1 MKLLKKYMLC
11 SLVSVTGFL
20 TTGCELNFESPN
32 EYQTDEVTNN
42 NFFAVG
48 MYQAYQKVPA
58 NEYLITELR
67 SDNMLSKSG
76 DGDLGL
82 IESYN
87 IEADFGEGANYWA
100 NNYSVILNA
109 NLIIDQ
115 EDDIS
120 SDSEQQQYLAEA
132 YFMRALCHFN
142 LVRAFQNVPYIYTT
156 IQSTDDLKL
165 FPQIEEQQMYN
176 YIINDFNTSITYF
189 EAIGD
194 DGSNKNKAN
203 LGAAYGLLAKVYMQQ
218 PTPDYGAAEALIA
231 ANLLPDD
238 TTTNTNSTFGYT
250 LLEDFSEIFQG
261 NELNDEILFAISYLG
276 EGGDQAITADI
287 DFNSQVQ
294 VDAQEW
300 SFQMSENGRARGMVY
315 SQDFLDL
322 MIDNTDEPIRGSITG
337 DDSSSVYTFV
347 TSESQYYDAKFRD
360 GSDDT
365 SEVDFIVLRYADVLL
380 LYTEAIMAGATST
393 TDSDAIEAFNLVRAR
408 AGATELATDG
418 SETLTSD
425 DLLEERRKELSFEN
439 HRLYDILRFG
449 KKSLLVDFA
458 SSLGYTF
465 TELTDEY
472 LPIPQREIDLL
483 GSDEDGNNYYT
494 QNNGY

>member
-1 MKLLKKYMLC
+1 MKILKKYTLL
-11 SLVSVTGFL
+11 SLVCASGL
-20 TTGCELNFESPN
+20 LITGCELNFENPN
-32 EYQTDEVTNN
+32 EYQEDEIGNPN
-42 NFFAVG
+42 SFAVG
-48 MYQAYQKVPA
+48 MYQAYQKIPA

-67 SDNMLSKSG
+67 SDNMVSKSG

-87 IEADFGEGANYWA
+87 IEPDFGEGANYWS

-109 NLIIDQ
+109 NLILDQ
-115 EDDIS
+115 EDEIS
-120 SDSEQQQYLAEA
+120 SDTDGQQAIAEA

-142 LVRAFQNVPYIYTT
+142 LVRAFKNVPYIYTA

-165 FPQIEEQQMYN
+165 FPQIEEQIMYN
-176 YIINDFNTSITYF
+176 YIINDFNSSISYF
-189 EAIGD
+189 EALGD

-218 PTPDYGAAEALIA
+218 PSPDYGAAEAIIA

-238 TTTNTNSTFGYT
+238 ATTNTNSTFGYT
-250 LLEDFSEIFQG
+250 LLDEYSEIFQD
-261 NELNDEILFAISYLG
+261 NELNDEILFAVSYLG

-287 DFNSQVQ
+287 DFDSQVQ
-294 VDAQEW
+294 LDAQEW
-300 SFQMSENGRARGMVY
+300 SFQMSENGRARGMIY
-315 SQDFLDL
+315 TEDFKDL
-322 MIDNTDEPIRGSITG
+322 MFYNADEPVRGSVAEE
-337 DDSSSVYTFV
+337 SSAVYTFV
-347 TSESQYYDAKFRD
+347 SSESEYYDAKFRD

-380 LYTEAIMAGATST
+380 LYAEAVMAGATST
-393 TDSDAIEAFNLVRAR
+393 VDSDAIEAFNLVRAR

-418 SETLTSD
+418 TESLTSD
-425 DLLEERRKELSFEN
+425 ALLEERRKELSFEN

-458 SSLGYTF
+458 TSLGYTF
-465 TELTDEY
+465 TLLTDEY

-483 GSDEDGNNYYT
+483 GVDENGDDYYSQNDGY
-494 QNNGY
+494 